1 MLARLWK
8 NTTSRV
14 TVVGAAAVIVIAA
27 AGAVSLWR
35 FQSSHDTRSSAAA
48 AQQDATVTELLASVF
63 GQEQLAANSYLLAP
77 APATLARAGALHA
90 QFRRL
95 AAQLGPRSTAIEASY
110 LAAAAAAEATYYGQ
124 FLAVRHSAD
133 FSHTYAGIEPAVQ
146 AAGPL
151 AGLAARVTPPLGA
164 LARQEMRQARAGL
177 AAASAAYGLARAV
190 GIVTVILTILAG
202 IAFELYVQRALR
214 RANQREDTL
223 MEALGRLS
231 DRDAL
236 LVRLRSAA
244 AVLGEV
250 AADLR
255 GFARRTTVTTTEQS
269 AAVAQISATAQQL
282 ATTAGAITDNV
293 RAVATAAE
301 QTGGTMHD
309 MQEQVET
316 IAARAVSLGE
326 RAQKIGE
333 MLDLINEIAGQTNL
347 LALNAA
353 IEAAR
358 AGEAGRGFAVV
369 AAEVRKLAE
378 RSMRSTEPVG
388 EIIAEVQD
396 QTSATIMATEQGTRQ
411 AREVAELMAATS
423 QMLQESI
430 LAAQQQKSAADQVDS
445 AMQQIR
451 AAADSLA
458 AEQAQWLAR
467 AEQLEELVAEIGGA
481 LATAPGRPAAATS
494 PGGASRPLG
503 TARTGDT
510 ARPGGS
516 APPGAGDGAASPV
529 PRARWPASTAPATGW
544 QGAAATLEGSRR
556 RPAAPG
562 ATSAPTGWPG
572 APTGQ
577 PGAPIGPG
585 APAAWPEAPTG
596 RPGADGDGL
605 RAVAGGRRA
614 VRGTGRRGGGS
625 GRPGRGHQGT
635 GGPARGA
642 RGAEPAWPDPAG
654 HRPRGAAWH
663 RPRWPAPAAAGGR
676 GGRPPRLPGGGRC
689 ERGRRASRARC

>member
-133 FSHTYAGIEPAVQ
+133 FSHTYAGIEPALQ

-164 LARQEMRQARAGL
+164 LAGQEMRRARAEL

-202 IAFELYVQRALR
+202 IAFELYAQRALR
-214 RANQREDTL
+214 QAGQREDRL

-236 LVRLRSAA
+236 LARLRSAA

-255 GFARRTTVTTTEQS
+255 GLARRTTVTTTEQS

-293 RAVATAAE
+293 REVATAAE
-301 QTGGTMHD
+301 QTGGTMHE

-333 MLDLINEIAGQTNL
+333 MLDLVNEIAGQTNL

-378 RSMRSTEPVG
+378 RSMRSTEPVS
-388 EIIAEVQD
+388 EIIAEVQE

-481 LATAPGRPAAATS
+481 LATAPGEPRGATS
-494 PGGASRPLG
+494 PGGAG
-503 TARTGDT
+503 RTGDS

-516 APPGAGDGAASPV
+516 ARPGAGDGAASPV
-529 PRARWPASTAPATGW
+529 PRARWPASTVPATGW
-544 QGAAATLEGSRR
+544 QGATATLEGSRWL
-556 RPAAPG
+556 PPAPG
-562 ATSAPTGWPG
+562 ATSVPAGWPG
-572 APTGQ
+572 APAG
-577 PGAPIGPG
+577 GPG
-585 APAAWPEAPTG
+585 APAGGPQAPTD

-614 VRGTGRRGGGS
+614 VRGTGRRSGGS
-625 GRPGRGHQGT
+625 GQPGRGHQGT

-654 HRPRGAAWH
+654 HRPRGAARH